1 MGSDFLF
8 AMPSLLSGLART
20 IDLGSTFDSYNVS
33 RTPEEA
39 DRRALVADWKSTGQD
54 LEKAMRTHE
63 AEHPVHPRQ
72 PSQMALA
79 LGER

>member
-8 AMPSLLSGLART
+8 AMPSLLSGVART
-20 IDLGSTFDSYNVS
+20 LDLGSTFDSYNAS
-33 RTPEEA
+33 KTPEEA

-54 LEKAMRTHE
+54 LDRAMRTHE
-63 AEHPVHPRQ
+63 EQQPQ